1 MSDTQ
6 SKPAPV
12 WWYALGGVLMCPVL
26 AVLFILV
33 AILLIIMLPAVPF
46 LLAVHRR
53 DTVLKMQADVAEDTK
68 GKRIAEL
75 ESAFDLL
82 HEHLEDIIEKERINV
97 LCMDDEFLE
106 KRGKAMRMRHTTLP
120 SERRD

>member
-1 MSDTQ
+1 MSNTQ
-6 SKPAPV
+6 SKPASV
-12 WWYALGGVLMCPVL
+12 WWYVLGGVFMCPVL
-26 AVLFILV
+26 AVLFVFV

-46 LLAVHRR
+46 FMVAHRR
-53 DTVLKMQADVAEDTK
+53 DNVLKKINVAEDAK

-75 ESAFDLL
+75 ETAFDLL
-82 HEHLEDIIEKERINV
+82 HEHLDDIIEKERINV
-97 LCMDDEFLE
+97 LGMDDEFME